1 MARFRISIQYGVVYL
16 LTFLSWL
23 FAVMPM
29 RMVNATGRGIG
40 RLMALFLGKKVKL
53 AAHHLSLSFPEWP
66 PERTIDVARRV
77 FINQGLLMAETF
89 RRIGKPAENPLDAIT
104 HDPVQ
109 MDEFKKIMSQG
120 RGGLVL
126 TAHINNYEY
135 LSAWAARMFP
145 MTITAK
151 KIKPKELGDFV
162 MKMRKDSHI
171 TEVPHHGSYRSLLRA
186 VKAGGVIGFIMDQNM
201 IHREG
206 VFVTFFGRPACTTA
220 GLAML
225 SSQAQTP
232 VVPVFILRD
241 GDGYRVKMLP
251 PIPPP
256 ADRSIEAL
264 QDATQKYSNAIESV
278 IREQPESWIWMHRRW
293 KTVPKSGD
301 RITRPDGSSYHHE

>member
-1 MARFRISIQYGVVYL
+1 MV
-16 LTFLSWL
+16 TFLKILCWL
-23 FAVMPM
+23 FAAVPP
-29 RMVNATGRGIG
+29 RVARAWGRGIG
-40 RLMALFLGKKVKL
+40 RLMARLLGRKVAL
-53 AAHHLSLSFPEWP
+53 AEDSLRQAFPDWNEDRLR
-66 PERTIDVARRV
+66 RTAKGV
-77 FINQGLLMAETF
+77 FINQGLLLAETL
-89 RRIGKPAENPLDAIT
+89 RRLGRPRINPLDEIT
-104 HDPVQ
+104 HDPAQ
-109 MDEFKKIMSQG
+109 MEAFEAIMAQG

-126 TAHINNYEY
+126 TAHINNYEF
-135 LSAWAARMFP
+135 LSAWAARRFA

-151 KIKPKELGDFV
+151 KIKPKALGDFIQQ
-162 MKMRKDSHI
+162 MRRDGNI

-225 SSQAQTP
+225 SAQAQTP

-256 ADRSIEAL
+256 VDRSVEAL
-264 QDATQKYSNAIESV
+264 QDATQLYSNAIESV

-293 KTVPKSGD
+293 KTQPKAGD
-301 RITRPDGSSYHHE
+301 RVTRNDGTSYLHA